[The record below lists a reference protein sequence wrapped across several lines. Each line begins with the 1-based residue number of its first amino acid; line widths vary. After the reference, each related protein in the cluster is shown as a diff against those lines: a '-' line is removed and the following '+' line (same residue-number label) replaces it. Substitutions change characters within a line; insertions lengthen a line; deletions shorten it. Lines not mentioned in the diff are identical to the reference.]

1 MINIIFSRGSR
12 VVLSVFA
19 VFAVICIFLEYSDI
33 ASSQDLPLREAVR
46 KSEVVDQPG
55 PIIVRAAKFGVSAAV
70 RDLPEVVNPK
80 DGAARLVNRKYDD
93 PAARQEPRVKNP
105 LNANRV
111 KKRVFE
117 NNKEGKSPFL
127 DQGLSFVFPSA
138 MSTPAISTEGLSSMD
153 NTAVLGTTF
162 APSDS
167 IGDVGPNHYVQMT
180 NTLVRVFN
188 KDGTP
193 AAAPFRLSSLTSVV
207 GGPCANV
214 DDGDPI
220 VNYDPLADRWVLS
233 QFCTDPTPGHQ
244 LFAVS
249 KTSDPTGA
257 YYVYDFVHPNNKF
270 QDYPHVAV
278 WPDAYYMSAN
288 QFIGDTYSGAGAF
301 AFDRVKM
308 LQGDPTASY
317 IYFDEFAIC
326 PTCGGQLPTD
336 LDGTITPP
344 EGMGNLFME
353 FRATEFGDF
362 TDGLRIFEFKANFDN
377 PTASTFTQVGTDLA
391 LAPFDGNSPI
401 SRSCVEQPGTSI
413 GLDCVADRMMHR
425 IAYRNLGT
433 IASPVNSWVLNFTVN
448 VGGASGS
455 SMATYQAG
463 IRWAELRRPGSFGGL
478 TVNQQGTQA
487 TNPGT
492 PAGGTNLWMG
502 SIAQDA
508 SGNIFLGY
516 STSGS
521 ATPDDF
527 PSIKY
532 AGRLSTDP
540 PNTMGQGEAV
550 GHAGTG
556 FQSGAGSRWGDYS
569 SASVDPSDECT
580 FWYTQGYR
588 AAAHNFS
595 PFNWTTRI
603 IGGIRLQGCVTPER
617 GAVSGVVSTCSSGL
631 PVSNALVSLPGGFVA
646 TTNGIGHYTIINVPV
661 GVTSVSATKS
671 GGFDLVTNAGIS
683 VTSGT
688 TTGVDLCLSGIPV
701 LAKETVTLISESC
714 LPANG
719 IIDPGETVTIAL
731 PVSNAGAAN
740 TVDSVGTLQATGG
753 VTSPGAAQSYGA
765 IIAGGPAITRDFT
778 FTADPGLLC
787 GTNLTVTVDHQ
798 DGDRDL
804 GSVVY
809 TLPTGAAGEAHVTSY
824 TGPAVSVPDNDPVG
838 VNISLAVSGVGGA
851 VADINF
857 RFDAA
862 AEGVC
867 DAALGNTNAAMDHT
881 FIGDLNFRLTSPEG
895 TSVTIMSQ
903 RGGTRDNICSTLL
916 DDDGGFAS
924 LSTVTSAS
932 GQFLSGNFA
941 PDNPLSAFDGEDPNG
956 IWVLNVSDTASIDT
970 GSMRRFSLVITPRI
984 CTMCAVSTPT
994 PSPSPS
1000 PTVSPSPT
1008 PSPPVLITVSGRV
1021 LTPLGLGLRNAQ
1033 VRMFEA
1039 NGASR
1044 TVLTSTLGY
1053 FSFEGVAT
1061 GTTVNIVVSSR
1072 QYRFQSADVLVAV
1085 GMPEVDFVGLE

>member
-1 MINIIFSRGSR
+1 MIDIIFSRGSR

-19 VFAVICIFLEYSDI
+19 VIAVICIFLEYSDI
-33 ASSQDLPLREAVR
+33 ASSQEIPLREVVR
-46 KSEVVDQPG
+46 RADVVAHPG
-55 PIIVRAAKFGVSAAV
+55 PIVVRAANFGVSAAV
-70 RDLPEVVNPK
+70 KDLPEVVNPK

-93 PAARQEPRVKNP
+93 PVVRLEPRVKNP

-111 KKRVFE
+111 KKRVSE
-117 NNKEGKSPFL
+117 NNKEGKSPFV
-127 DQGLSFVFPSA
+127 DQGLSLVFPSV
-138 MSTPAISTEGLSSMD
+138 MPTPGISSEGLSSMD

-167 IGDVGPNHYVQMT
+167 IGDVGPNHYVQMS

-193 AAAPFRLSSLTSVV
+193 AAAPFRLSSLTRVI

-233 QFCTDPTPGHQ
+233 QFCTDPDPGHQ

-270 QDYPHVAV
+270 QDYPQIAV
-278 WPDAYYMSAN
+278 WPEAYYMSAN
-288 QFIGDTYSGAGAF
+288 QFVGDTYSGAGAF
-301 AFDRVKM
+301 AYDRVKM
-308 LQGDPTASY
+308 LQGDPGASY
-317 IYFDEFAIC
+317 IYFDQSAIC

-336 LDGTITPP
+336 LDGTMTPP

-353 FRATEFGDF
+353 FRATEFGDP
-362 TDGLRIFEFKANFDN
+362 TDGLRIFEFKANFN
-377 PTASTFTQVGTDLA
+377 TPTASTFTQVGPDLA
-391 LAPFDGNSPI
+391 LAAFDGNSPV
-401 SRSCVEQPGTSI
+401 SRSCVEQPGTST

-425 IAYRNLGT
+425 LAYRNLGT
-433 IASPVNSWVLNFTVN
+433 VASPVNSWVLNFTVN

-463 IRWAELRRPGSFGGL
+463 IRWVELRRPGSAGGL

-532 AGRLSTDP
+532 SGRLSTDP

-556 FQSGAGSRWGDYS
+556 FQTGAGSRWGDYS

-588 AAAHNFS
+588 AAAHNSF

-603 IGGIRLQGCVTPER
+603 IGGIRFPGCSTPER
-617 GAVSGVVSTCSSGL
+617 GTISGVVSACSSGL

-646 TTNGIGHYTIINVPV
+646 TTNGIGQYTIINVPV

-671 GGFDLVTNAGIS
+671 GGFDLVTNSGIS
-683 VTSGT
+683 VTDAT
-688 TTGVDLCLSGIPV
+688 TTGVDLCLNGIPV
-701 LAKETVTLISESC
+701 LAKETSTLISESC

-753 VTSPGAAQSYGA
+753 VTNPGSAQSYGA
-765 IIAGGPAITRDFT
+765 MSAGGPAVTRNFT
-778 FTADPGLLC
+778 FTADAGLLC

-798 DGDRDL
+798 DGDKNL
-804 GSVVY
+804 GIIVY
-809 TLPTGAAGEAHVTSY
+809 TLPTGATGDAHVASY
-824 TGPAVSVPDNDPVG
+824 TGPAVAVPDNDPAG

-851 VADINF
+851 AADIDF
-857 RFDAA
+857 RFDVA

-867 DAALGNTNAAMDHT
+867 NAALGNTNAAMDHT

-895 TSVTIMSQ
+895 TSVTIMSR
-903 RGGTRDNICSTLL
+903 RGGSRDNICSTLL

-924 LSTVTSAS
+924 LSTVSSAS

-941 PDNPLSAFDGEDPNG
+941 PDNPLSAFDGQNPNG
-956 IWVLNVSDTASIDT
+956 IWVLNISDNAGVDT
-970 GSMRRFSLVITPRI
+970 GSMRRFSLVITPRV

-994 PSPSPS
+994 PSPSLS
-1000 PTVSPSPT
+1000 PTVSPTPT
-1008 PSPPVLITVSGRV
+1008 PSPPALITVSGRV
-1021 LTPLGLGLRNAQ
+1021 LTPIGNGLRNAR
-1033 VRMFEA
+1033 VRMFDA
-1039 NGASR
+1039 NGMSR

-1053 FSFEGVAT
+1053 YSFEGVET
-1061 GTTVNIVVSSR
+1061 GTTVNIGVSSR
-1072 QYRFQSADVLVAV
+1072 QYRFQSVDVLVTV